1 MNLKTFF
8 SYLAVVAILVTWAA
22 TSKAQSALSA
32 EPSIFDGI
40 THDCITKSDVGT
52 SSIWIKETSA
62 SQSFRACSNGML
74 QALYINVLESPQYNP
89 LIVQLYGPQ
98 DDLLVNNMIEIQQG
112 QTGLVKIK
120 MPVLVT
126 EGVEYRISLRGG
138 DCRLKLGAV
147 RSNESDGTFSMD
159 GWYLAGQLEFAVGQ
173 TDRNVEQANTGRID
187 IPNTHDDGSST
198 DNPLADSFIA
208 FPNPFQGDLNIEF
221 TKALKGETQIVLS
234 DLSGNVISRE
244 VRSDV
249 QWGERITIQPRY
261 DLLPGVY
268 AVRILNGT
276 NVTNYTVLKN

>member
-22 TSKAQSALSA
+22 TSNAQSALST
-32 EPSIFDGI
+32 ETSIFDGI
-40 THDCITKSDVGT
+40 THDCITESGVGT

-62 SQSFRACSNGML
+62 NQTFRACSNGML
-74 QALYINVLESPQYNP
+74 QSLYLNVLESPRFNR
-89 LIVQLYGPQ
+89 LGVQLYGPQ
-98 DDLLVNNMIEIQQG
+98 GDLLVNNMIEIREG
-112 QTGLVKIK
+112 QTGLIKIK

-126 EGVEYRISLRGG
+126 EDVEYRISLRGG
-138 DCRLKLGAV
+138 ECRIKLGAV
-147 RSNESDGTFSMD
+147 RMNESDGSFSIG
-159 GWYLAGQLEFAVGQ
+159 GWNLAGQLEFAVGQ
-173 TDRNVEQANTGRID
+173 TDRNVEEANTGRVD
-187 IPNTHDDGSST
+187 VPNTYDDGSST

-208 FPNPFQGDLNIEF
+208 FPNPFQGELNVEF